1 MSHLRIYRE
10 DQPHKPL
17 VETSDGAEM
26 ARHLREIGVR
36 FERWQAAQPVAAGAD
51 QETVLAAYRQ
61 PVDQLMRE
69 NGYKTA
75 DVISLTANH
84 PDKAALRQKFLAEHT
99 HDEDEVRF
107 FVDGRGL
114 FYLHA
119 RGKVFGV
126 LCEKGDLISVPA
138 MTTHWF
144 DMGAEP
150 HLACIRIFTDPA
162 GWVAKFTGS
171 TIAESFLMIDEPVA
185 VGG

>member
-1 MSHLRIYRE
+1 MSNLRIYRE
-10 DQPHKPL
+10 DQPGQPL
-17 VETSDGAEM
+17 LETSDAGEM
-26 ARHLREIGVR
+26 ARQLSAIGVR

-51 QETVLAAYRQ
+51 QDTVLAAYRQ

-75 DVISLTANH
+75 DVLSLTASH
-84 PDKAALRQKFLAEHT
+84 PDKVALRRKFLNEHT

-119 RGKVFGV
+119 KGKVFGV
-126 LCEKGDLISVPA
+126 LCQKGDLISVPA

-162 GWVAKFTGS
+162 GWVANFTGNAIGQ
-171 TIAESFLMIDEPVA
+171 TFPMIDDPVA
-185 VGG
+185 VG